1 MAKQDD
7 STKEKSQRS
16 ISLKE
21 TKKRRKS
28 MVLKVIS
35 FKIQSNKLSHE
46 KEDYLKQLSTEAKW
60 YYNYLI
66 QLSRQVVTDDFGNLI
81 YLNNLFQ
88 FNTKSNSIT
97 VFNYHEKKQVPV
109 ELKILSSQVKQEI
122 LKKITSSI
130 KSLAGSKKKGRK
142 TGRLRFQSLV
152 NIPFK
157 QFNNSFYL
165 SDNAKKLKLQGNN
178 KQAFHLIR
186 NKNLTQFATRLN
198 LTKKD
203 KLNHQQISLQKLLD
217 LKLIEI
223 ANAEIV
229 PTLSGQFKFN
239 LTVYFDHTSLVKSQL
254 FQGTKLS
261 VEDKE
266 FINSLSVGSDGGMAK
281 ELTINVGYKYSS
293 VSIDSKKL
301 NKKEIGKRKH
311 EKRFQSKLNK
321 HISKAKKNNTTVKS
335 RKYYEIKD
343 DLNKVQLSM
352 VNHKKDSV
360 NKLTSVLDLCNQIT
374 FQDEMIKT
382 WHQNKKMK
390 FSKSIQQ
397 GIIGKVYAEWKNK
410 YQEKDNKTNYQY
422 KKLSRSLRTTKT
434 CVCSK
439 INNITL
445 KDRVY
450 YCKHCHYKN
459 HRDTH
464 SSYVIRNTKN
474 HMDYQD
480 ENIKQQT
487 GCGTQ
492 SVDQKQDGKTLL
504 FDSTLVKTITNADTE
519 KFYHILQ
526 GKLKSQNL
534 IISFNNYEPI
544 KPKPEAPSFRAV

>member
-1 MAKQDD
+1 MAKQDN

-21 TKKRRKS
+21 TKERRKA
-28 MVLKVIS
+28 MVLKVLS
-35 FKIQSNKLSHE
+35 FTIQANKLSQE
-46 KEDYLKQLSTEAKW
+46 KEDYLYQLSTEAKW

-66 QLSRQVVTDDFGNLI
+66 HLSRQVVTDDFGNLI

-130 KSLAGSKKKGRK
+130 KSLAGAKKKGRK
-142 TGRLRFQSLV
+142 TGKLRFQSLV

-165 SDNAKKLKLQGNN
+165 SDNAKKLKLQGNH

-186 NKNLTQFATRLN
+186 NKNLTQLATRLK

-203 KLNHQQISLQKLLD
+203 KANHQQISLQKLLD
-217 LKLIEI
+217 LKLMEI

-229 PTLSGQFKFN
+229 PSLNGSFKFN
-239 LTVYFDHTSLVKSQL
+239 LTVYFDPKSLVKANL

-261 VEDKE
+261 QEDKK
-266 FINSLSVGSDGGMAK
+266 FMNSLSIGADGGMAK
-281 ELTINVGYKYSS
+281 EATVNIGHSHSS
-293 VSIDSKKL
+293 VSIDSKNL

-311 EKRFQSKLNK
+311 EKRFQSQLNK

-335 RKYYEIKD
+335 RKYYAIKD
-343 DLNKVQLSM
+343 NLNKVQLSI

-360 NKLTSVLDLCNQIT
+360 NKLTSLLDQCHQLN

-397 GIIGKVYAEWKNK
+397 GIIGKVYAEWKEK
-410 YQEKDNKTNYQY
+410 FDTKDNKVNYKY

-434 CVCSK
+434 CVCGK
-439 INNITL
+439 TNPITL

-450 YCKHCHYKN
+450 DCKHCHYKN

-464 SSYVIRNTKN
+464 SSYVIRNTIN
-474 HMDYQD
+474 HMEYQD
-480 ENIKQQT
+480 EIARQQT

-492 SVDQKQDGKTLL
+492 SVDQLKDHKSIL

-526 GKLKSQNL
+526 SKLKSQNL
-534 IISFNNYEPI
+534 IISFNNYEI
-544 KPKPEAPSFRAV
+544 KPKPEAPSFMAV